1 MKKGEQ
7 IYLVIIDG
15 GKRVSI
21 LTIDQ
26 EPLKVTRSQRNA
38 LMNWKEN
45 PNYVTDI
52 VKAFSNDK
60 ILHPRFS
67 VVQDGVT
74 VFER

>member
-7 IYLVIIDG
+7 IYLVIIDCS
-15 GKRVSI
+15 RVSI

-26 EPLKVTRSQRNA
+26 KPLKVTRSQRNT
-38 LMNWKEN
+38 LMNWKSET
-45 PNYVTDI
+45 YITDVI
-52 VKAFSNDK
+52 KAFSNDS
-60 ILHPRFS
+60 ILHPNFS

>member
-7 IYLVIIDG
+7 IYLVIIDCS
-15 GKRVSI
+15 RVSI

-26 EPLKVTRSQRNA
+26 KPLKVTRSQRNT
-38 LMNWKEN
+38 LMNWKSES
-45 PNYVTDI
+45 YVADVI
-52 VKAFSNDK
+52 KAFSNDN
-60 ILHPRFS
+60 ILHQNFS

>member
-7 IYLVIIDG
+7 IYLVIIDCS
-15 GKRVSI
+15 RVNI

-26 EPLKVTRSQRNA
+26 KPLKVTRSQRNA
-38 LMNWKEN
+38 LINWKSK
-45 PNYVTDI
+45 NYVTDI
-52 VKAFSNDK
+52 IKAFSNDN
-60 ILHPRFS
+60 ILHPNFS